1 MSDKDQLQFISKAL
15 LMHQRPFLITK
26 LDGDVMWVNNAA
38 KYIFSMEENDKL
50 DILFVE
56 KKDLDKAKFD
66 SDIADSFDV
75 FLKLNLRKKSFFM
88 RVLLHVIPMENE
100 NYFLVEFV
108 SNSKE
113 NLYALKTV
121 ISCLE
126 NNRIGMFY
134 QKQYK
139 LTGKKEITGVEAL
152 IRFFSEDGS
161 IIPNDKIIPYIES
174 ESIFSLVVTSSM
186 DLVKEFFDAREEKGL
201 AGKTLYFNVSAHTVL
216 HKDFLPIFKD
226 FIKSTGVKKGDFGIE
241 VTETAEL
248 NNLSL
253 ASLRLSSIKNLGV
266 SIALDDFGAGYSAL
280 RYLKDLPIDL
290 LKLDKSF
297 TTEMAETHNQSLIQ
311 IAKLMADSLSMEF
324 ICEGLEEEW
333 QIEKAISL
341 GCERGQGYFLHKP
354 CSLEDLTNE

>member
-1 MSDKDQLQFISKAL
+1 
-15 LMHQRPFLITK
+15 
-26 LDGDVMWVNNAA
+26 
-38 KYIFSMEENDKL
+38 
-50 DILFVE
+50 
-56 KKDLDKAKFD
+56 
-66 SDIADSFDV
+66 
-75 FLKLNLRKKSFFM
+75 M

-201 AGKTLYFNVSAHTVL
+201 
-216 HKDFLPIFKD
+216 
-226 FIKSTGVKKGDFGIE
+226 
-241 VTETAEL
+241 
-248 NNLSL
+248 
-253 ASLRLSSIKNLGV
+253 
-266 SIALDDFGAGYSAL
+266 
-280 RYLKDLPIDL
+280 
-290 LKLDKSF
+290 
-297 TTEMAETHNQSLIQ
+297 SLIH
-311 IAKLMADSLSMEF
+311 I
-324 ICEGLEEEW
+324 
-333 QIEKAISL
+333 
-341 GCERGQGYFLHKP
+341 
-354 CSLEDLTNE
+354 

>member
-1 MSDKDQLQFISKAL
+1 MSNKDQLEFISKAL

-26 LDGDVMWVNNAA
+26 LEGDVLWVNNAA
-38 KYIFSMEENDKL
+38 KYIFSMDDNEKL
-50 DILFVE
+50 DLLFVD

-75 FLKLNLRKKSFFM
+75 FLKLKLRQKSFFM

-113 NLYALKTV
+113 NLFALKTV

-126 NNRIGMFY
+126 HNRIGMYY

-139 LTGKKEITGVEAL
+139 LTGNKEITGVEAL
-152 IRFFSEDGS
+152 IRFFNEDGS
-161 IIPNDKIIPYIES
+161 IIPNDKIIPYIEG

-186 DLVKEFFDAREEKGL
+186 DLVREFFDAREQKGL
-201 AGKTLYFNVSAHTVL
+201 KGTTLYFNVSAHTVL
-216 HKDFLPIFKD
+216 HKDFLSIFKE

-248 NNLSL
+248 NTS
-253 ASLRLSSIKNLGV
+253 
-266 SIALDDFGAGYSAL
+266 
-280 RYLKDLPIDL
+280 
-290 LKLDKSF
+290 
-297 TTEMAETHNQSLIQ
+297 
-311 IAKLMADSLSMEF
+311 
-324 ICEGLEEEW
+324 
-333 QIEKAISL
+333 
-341 GCERGQGYFLHKP
+341 
-354 CSLEDLTNE
+354 

>member
-1 MSDKDQLQFISKAL
+1 
-15 LMHQRPFLITK
+15 
-26 LDGDVMWVNNAA
+26 
-38 KYIFSMEENDKL
+38 
-50 DILFVE
+50 
-56 KKDLDKAKFD
+56 
-66 SDIADSFDV
+66 
-75 FLKLNLRKKSFFM
+75 M
-88 RVLLHVIPMENE
+88 RVLLHVIPMEDE

-226 FIKSTGVKKGDFGIE
+226 FIESTGVKKGDFGIE